1 MSRAGYKPQLVVRLE
16 FIQKRWVSTSWAW
29 GYVHVHLVG
38 LDPLLALGLVLVTL
52 VRGNSQQDVPK
63 IFLAEPRGKSAP
75 SFPSHIFVPLSV
87 LFGEHESLET
97 LQPMVRLLAV
107 AVIEED
113 LLFVFKAFEVVTS
126 RFFFLSF
133 FFACL
138 MVFSLLTG
146 QGLILCFPFSFLFFD
161 LFEAASCLKDVSLL
175 IYHIVPLFIPTSFL
189 LTYSTSMFDVCFL
202 DASSHFCYSLNYSF
216 YVFKCKSGAFILNLF
231 SDLQLC

>member
-75 SFPSHIFVPLSV
+75 SFPSHSFVPLSV

-126 RFFFLSF
+126 RFFFSLFFFCLPYGVFPFNRTGFDYLFSF
-133 FFACL
+133 FF
-138 MVFSLLTG
+138 SL
-146 QGLILCFPFSFLFFD
+146 F
-161 LFEAASCLKDVSLL
+161 
-175 IYHIVPLFIPTSFL
+175 
-189 LTYSTSMFDVCFL
+189 
-202 DASSHFCYSLNYSF
+202 
-216 YVFKCKSGAFILNLF
+216 
-231 SDLQLC
+231 